1 MKVCDYCSV
10 EDSTVRLRR
19 LSPYE
24 FEDLCPTLC
33 ALCWQD
39 PMREYVGREP

>member
-1 MKVCDYCSV
+1 MLQCDHCHV
-10 EDSTVRLRR
+10 EDSSVRVRR

-33 ALCWQD
+33 ADCLLDLQRQYVK
-39 PMREYVGREP
+39 REE